1 MSEGNDAVLFHL
13 TAQAPL
19 SGRLGNHIDRTPDD
33 RLDAACKPVDH
44 TEISKALADR
54 VGFQSHQ
61 DIYIGGFPLISP
73 RCGPDQ

>member
-19 SGRLGNHIDRTPDD
+19 AGRLGNHVDRTPDD

-44 TEISKALADR
+44 AEISKAFMGWI
-54 VGFQSHQ
+54 GFQSHQ
-61 DIYIGGFPLISP
+61 DIYVGVFPLISP
-73 RCGPDQ
+73 RCGPGQ